1 MIQINIDQ
9 KTNRQEIECSGC
21 LDDIIAELYLA
32 IHKIY
37 NVMADADE
45 EAGADFRR
53 LMSTAM
59 TMPDCPVWVRVEGI
73 PAKVEVFQEVLVE
86 ALNEPTCPC
95 WDKNFELHEDETL
108 TSARFGE
115 RRNDD

>member
-9 KTNRQEIECSGC
+9 KTNRQEIELNGY
-21 LDDIIAELYLA
+21 LDDIIADLYIV

-37 NVMADADE
+37 NVIADTDE

-59 TMPDCPVWVRVEGI
+59 TEPDNPVWGRVKGI
-73 PAKVEVFQEVLVE
+73 PAKVTVE
-86 ALNEPTCPC
+86 EIRLP
-95 WDKNFELHEDETL
+95 
-108 TSARFGE
+108 GE
-115 RRNDD
+115 EGDR